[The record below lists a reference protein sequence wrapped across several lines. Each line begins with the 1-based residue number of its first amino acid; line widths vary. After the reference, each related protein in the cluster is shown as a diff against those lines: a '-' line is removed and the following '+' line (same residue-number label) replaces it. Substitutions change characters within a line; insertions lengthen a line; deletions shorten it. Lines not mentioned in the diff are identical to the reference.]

1 MVIAV
6 VDLLA
11 IVPRGTYYSA
21 ARYNEGGDGTRYLM
35 ILILLWLCGNGLCDE
50 RDYCSS

>member
-1 MVIAV
+1 MMTAV

-11 IVPRGTYYSA
+11 IVPRGTYYLA
-21 ARYNEGGDGTRYLM
+21 ARYNEGGDRMRCLM

>member
-21 ARYNEGGDGTRYLM
+21 ARYNEGGGENEVPYDLDPPVA
-35 ILILLWLCGNGLCDE
+35 LW
-50 RDYCSS
+50 